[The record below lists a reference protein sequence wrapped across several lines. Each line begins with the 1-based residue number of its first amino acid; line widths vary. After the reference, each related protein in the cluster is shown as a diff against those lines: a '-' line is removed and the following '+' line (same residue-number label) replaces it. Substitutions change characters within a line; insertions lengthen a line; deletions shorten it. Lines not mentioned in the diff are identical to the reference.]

1 MKINKI
7 LLLFQVIIIV
17 SCSKSNDAP
26 ITHKKFEVVDIKCSS
41 SKIILGQRT
50 TFKAV
55 LSDSTGNIFYE
66 WKLFYNSLQV
76 GTTFSGMDI
85 KSVKTNFAEIGEYT
99 VQLTITRGVS
109 DKNTLEKKFT
119 SNDSNFQYG
128 IWGDS
133 QTTIQTAETDN
144 GYEVFNALIGI
155 PKVIP
160 NNEGLTTLTY
170 KKSSKYFT
178 YYFKD
183 GKLYAGAFTL
193 SWIYVNQSTNLS
205 STYTAFSTEK
215 GNLDRVLNTTLTL
228 VKIWHITESSQITY
242 WDTDASTRANA
253 IGLGYLELK
262 SEGTTSLGRGSVY
275 LYKVTSSVVLLE
287 YILISP

>member
-1 MKINKI
+1 MKINI
-7 LLLFQVIIIV
+7 PLLLLPAILIV
-17 SCSKSNDAP
+17 SCSKSSDTPVNP
-26 ITHKKFEVVDIKCSS
+26 KKFEVIDIKCNS
-41 SKIILGQRT
+41 SKIIIGQRT
-50 TFKAV
+50 IFTAV
-55 LSDSTGNIFYE
+55 LSDSTGNINYQ
-66 WKLFYNSLQV
+66 WKLFFNNQQV
-76 GTTFSGMDI
+76 GTTYSGLDI
-85 KSVKTNFAEIGEYT
+85 PKVKTNLADIGEYT
-99 VQLTITRGVS
+99 VQLTITRGEA

-144 GYEVFNALIGI
+144 GNEIFNALIGI

-193 SWIYVNQSTNLS
+193 SWNYVNQSTNLS
-205 STYTAFSTEK
+205 SAYTAFSTEK
-215 GNLDRVLNTTLTL
+215 GNLDKVLNTTLTL
-228 VKIWHITESSQITY
+228 VKIWHISESSQITY

-253 IGLGYLELK
+253 IGLGYLDLK

-275 LYKVTSSVVLLE
+275 LYKVTSSMVLLE
-287 YILISP
+287 YILVSP